1 MKIAIPVKTNKKN
14 PAISP
19 LFGKAKW
26 FAFVDTNND
35 KIDIAKNEC
44 YGGIEVMN
52 WLAQK
57 GVNIIIFQEMGA
69 TPYGFVK
76 EMGDITLFH
85 SGYDRLLL
93 DEAIKKFKN
102 NELTLIDDTNI
113 TTIITK
119 HESKHTH

>member
-1 MKIAIPVKTNKKN
+1 MFSCSA
-14 PAISP
+14 
-19 LFGKAKW
+19 L
-26 FAFVDTNND
+26 
-35 KIDIAKNEC
+35 
-44 YGGIEVMN
+44 
-52 WLAQK
+52 
-57 GVNIIIFQEMGA
+57 
-69 TPYGFVK
+69 K

-119 HESKHTH
+119 HESKHTHW